1 MKKDLKTA
9 FESAINS
16 GKLIHCITNPI
27 SINQC
32 ANGILALGSK
42 PIMVEHPKEAAA
54 ITETAAALLLNLGN
68 ITDVRI
74 KSIQISAK
82 TAYKKQI
89 PVVLDAVGTACS
101 ELRRKLALKLMCKYT
116 PSVIKGN
123 YSEIYALYRK
133 TYKSRGVDAD
143 DSLNENAV
151 AKAAAELAENFSCV
165 VLASGKKDIV
175 TDGKRCLYI
184 QNGSEM
190 LSRITGTGCLLG
202 AVTAVMLTGGDSFC
216 GAVAPCGIMGISGE
230 IAEKSDGNGSFLVG
244 LMDALSNIDTE
255 IFSERL
261 RMEEIKWTDR

>member
-143 DSLNENAV
+143 DSLN
-151 AKAAAELAENFSCV
+151 
-165 VLASGKKDIV
+165 V

-216 GAVAPCGIMGISGE
+216 GAVAACGIMGISGE